1 MGKSRDAR
9 VPQRSMMMAIIS
21 GIAAMAALA
30 GCTSWGWDSAEITST
45 RGPTVSTAPGQQ
57 PAISRTLPG
66 RAYNLVYDPDR
77 DAIWYVVMHLTAPP
91 TIPKLPVSP
100 SASGGSESTPI
111 QLDADLFEAS
121 ASSGQVIGAFAV
133 PNLDGDTG
141 LSDVVGI
148 APDHSVWV
156 AESYNLYRVDPST
169 SVVQTVPLPQ
179 DVTGTVDT
187 PIQGTFVT
195 AMTFTSDSVLI
206 GRNSV
211 PFLQQWSLSL
221 QPLANVAL
229 PSGDYGPSYL
239 TTTSSGIQM
248 MTYGT
253 SDPSSVTGQQ
263 ASIRLP
269 AGAESPITPNGEQLQ
284 PQYLIVRPDHVT
296 ANLQGFD
303 GSQILAVAGSSPQ
316 TLTWQP
322 SSGPAIQIYWPKTTG
337 QITNPLGRQVPT
349 QAWPQLEAAVVL
361 PNDTLWIIAT
371 TPAETPTGPA
381 LQLYTT

>member
-1 MGKSRDAR
+1 VMSNSRDAR
-9 VPQRSMMMAIIS
+9 VPQRSVMMAIIS
-21 GIAAMAALA
+21 GIAVLATLA
-30 GCTSWGWDSAEITST
+30 GCTFWGWDSAEITST
-45 RGPTVSTAPGQQ
+45 RGPTVSTAPGQR
-57 PAISRTLPG
+57 PAISRSLPG
-66 RAYNLVYDPDR
+66 RAYDLVYDPYR
-77 DAIWYVVMHLTAPP
+77 NAIWYVVMHLSAPP
-91 TIPKLPVSP
+91 TIPKLPASP
-100 SASGGSESTPI
+100 SASGGAVSKPI

-133 PNLDGDTG
+133 PNPDGDTG

-156 AESYNLYRVDPST
+156 AESHHLYRVAPST
-169 SVVQTVPLPQ
+169 SVVQSVPLSK
-179 DVTGTVDT
+179 DVTGSVET
-187 PIQGTFVT
+187 PIHGTFVT

-248 MTYGT
+248 MTYSS
-253 SDPSSVTGQQ
+253 SDPASVTGRQ
-263 ASIRLP
+263 ASIHLP
-269 AGAESPITPNGEQLQ
+269 AGAESPTTPNGEQLQ

-296 ANLQGFD
+296 ADLQGFD
-303 GSQILAVAGSSPQ
+303 GSQILTVAGSSPQ

-322 SSGPAIQIYWPKTTG
+322 SSGAAVQLSWPKATG
-337 QITNPLGRQVPT
+337 QVTNPLGKQVPT

-371 TPAETPTGPA
+371 TPAGPA
-381 LQLYTT
+381 LQLYTAN